1 MSDER
6 IFTNARIVLADRV
19 LHGTVAVKD
28 GRIRRVDEGRS
39 ALPSARDLEGDH
51 LLPGLVDL
59 HSDNLENHLEPRRGV
74 FWDGM
79 AAAAAHDAVTVAAGI
94 TTVFDAVCIGQVAGR
109 PAHEEALDAM
119 LAGLEARA
127 VSLRADH
134 RLHLRCEVTDP
145 EVLRYLEPRLE
156 NDRVALIS
164 VMDHAP
170 GHRQMKDAS
179 HLRDTWMIG
188 VQGMSPAEA
197 DRALAEL
204 MRRSREVAPVMRRQ
218 VAAAAHDRGIA
229 LASHDDETE
238 DHIALAAGLG
248 IAIAEF
254 PTTTAAAREA
264 HRRDIAVLMGAPN
277 LVRGGSHSGN
287 VAAGDLARA
296 GLLDALMSDYIMSSL
311 AMGALVLAGDGFG
324 LPLAQAV
331 ATVSDRPARIAGLD
345 DRGRIQEGLAA
356 DLVRMRIDGGRA
368 DVRAVWRQGRRVY

>member
-6 IFTNARIVLADRV
+6 IFTNGRIVLADRV
-19 LHGTVAVKD
+19 LHGSVAVKD

-79 AAAAAHDAVTVAAGI
+79 AAAAAHDAVTVAAGV

-127 VSLRADH
+127 ASLRADH

-156 NDRVALIS
+156 NHRLALIS

-254 PTTTAAAREA
+254 PTTAAAAREA
-264 HRRDIAVLMGAPN
+264 HRRGIAVLMGAPN

-287 VAAGDLARA
+287 VAAGDLASA

-311 AMGALVLAGDGFG
+311 AMGALVLASDDFG

-356 DLVRMRIDGGRA
+356 DLVRMRIDDGRA
-368 DVRAVWRQGRRVY
+368 DVRAVWRLGRRVY

>member
-6 IFTNARIVLADRV
+6 IFTNVRIVLADRV

-127 VSLRADH
+127 ASLRADH

-264 HRRDIAVLMGAPN
+264 HRRGIAVLMGAPN

-287 VAAGDLARA
+287 VAAGDLASA

-368 DVRAVWRQGRRVY
+368 DVRAVWCQGRRVY

>member
-6 IFTNARIVLADRV
+6 IFTNGRIVLADRV
-19 LHGTVAVKD
+19 LHGSVAVKD

-79 AAAAAHDAVTVAAGI
+79 AAAAAHDAVTVAAGV

-127 VSLRADH
+127 ASLRADH

-156 NDRVALIS
+156 NHRLALIS

-197 DRALAEL
+197 DRALDEL

-254 PTTTAAAREA
+254 PTTAAAAREA
-264 HRRDIAVLMGAPN
+264 HRRGIAVLMGAPN

-287 VAAGDLARA
+287 VAAGDLASA

-311 AMGALVLAGDGFG
+311 AMGALVLAGDDFG

-331 ATVSDRPARIAGLD
+331 ATVSGRPARIAGLD

-356 DLVRMRIDGGRA
+356 DLVRMRIDDGRA
-368 DVRAVWRQGRRVY
+368 DVRAVWRLGRRVY